1 MGDRFIQRRLTIDIV
16 VEDLPGNRDVDL
28 LKVVMDAIS
37 GNREHDGVLDGFPAI
52 DGTEEPMFS
61 YRKQTTGLDS
71 YEITE
76 SMEVTQRTVIL
87 SENGHGG

>member
-37 GNREHDGVLDGFPAI
+37 GNR
-52 DGTEEPMFS
+52 
-61 YRKQTTGLDS
+61 
-71 YEITE
+71 
-76 SMEVTQRTVIL
+76 
-87 SENGHGG
+87 